1 MHSRPVSAPRSD
13 PHRPVSGRL
22 SPCSFFPTGVSSR
35 DDARA
40 RHRVEPFEAAED
52 PHAAFTR
59 LKELVA
65 SAPRTVIVAA
75 SDDYLHARCRTRL
88 GFVDDLE
95 LLLRPAE
102 GVVHVR
108 SASYISLFTDFG
120 ANRRRVEELRR
131 RFSDGRES
139 GRARQV

>member
-1 MHSRPVSAPRSD
+1 MP
-13 PHRPVSGRL
+13 GRL

-40 RHRVEPFEAAED
+40 RHRVEPFDAAED
-52 PHAAFTR
+52 PHAAFAR
-59 LKELVA
+59 LKQLVA

-75 SDDYLHARCRTRL
+75 ADDYLHARCRTRL

-95 LLLRPAE
+95 LLLCPAE
-102 GVVHVR
+102 GVIHVR

-120 ANRRRVEELRR
+120 ANRRRVEWLRH
-131 RFSDGRES
+131 RFQG
-139 GRARQV
+139 G

>member
-1 MHSRPVSAPRSD
+1 
-13 PHRPVSGRL
+13 
-22 SPCSFFPTGVSSR
+22 TGVSSR

-40 RHRVEPFEAAED
+40 RHRVEPFEAAEE

-108 SASYISLFTDFG
+108 IASYISLFTDFG
-120 ANRRRVEELRR
+120 ANRRRVEALRR